1 MDPVIVVGAGPVGLV
16 LALCLARHE
25 VRVVVLDETPGE
37 GPAPGEERPARTAV
51 LGPDTTAL
59 LERLG
64 CATEEGARWTGWR
77 TMRRRAVVTRL
88 SFETPG
94 AAPEGDGTD
103 GAKAAGVSP
112 LHIPQHALTRELRAA
127 LAAEDKVRVVP
138 AARLETLRQDAYG
151 ITAQL
156 RGDIRGDNGPTWR
169 GSYLVGCDGAR
180 STVRKLLG
188 ARFPGRTAV
197 ERYAVAALRAELP
210 WPGEAVLHRSP
221 ARGGEVTARPLPDGV
236 WRLDWPL
243 PPGGELVTPEALL
256 ARVRDSLAGWCGD
269 VPEYELLDTGVH
281 TVHHRLTR
289 RMRTGRAFLAGD
301 AAHLLG
307 ALGTQGLDEGLRDA
321 ENLSWKLALAWHHG
335 ASETLLDSYQAERR
349 EAVGARLRAADRAL
363 PAVRSAG
370 GWNTVRRALL
380 PGALRGHDELLT
392 DGHVGRGQL
401 GAPPS
406 YLRTPLSP
414 AAPPAG
420 SVAVAT
426 PVGALAEN
434 VRVTAPDGSR
444 VPLRERLG
452 GDLLVVLTAPGS
464 GVWERRHWADAG
476 LMPQLEAAVSA
487 LPMRAELLVTDE
499 YPGAPAHTVLVVRPD
514 GHLVAA
520 LAGVRPA
527 ELYACADAVRGG
539 AAGEGAD
546 GEGRAGSGAVRT
558 GGGSEAASPGAAA
571 GSSEG
576 PGGAQAPEEAPS
588 EATANR

>member
-25 VRVVVLDETPGE
+25 VRVVLLDE
-37 GPAPGEERPARTAV
+37 APDAGTAAGEERLARTAV
-51 LGPDTTAL
+51 LAPDTAAL
-59 LERLG
+59 VERLG
-64 CATEEGARWTGWR
+64 CATKEGARWTGWR
-77 TMRRRAVVTRL
+77 TMRRRAVAGRL
-88 SFETPG
+88 SFTAPG
-94 AAPEGDGTD
+94 EAPASGGGES
-103 GAKAAGVSP
+103 AEEAGPSP
-112 LHIPQHALTRELRAA
+112 LHLPQHVLTRELRAA

-138 AARLETLRQDAYG
+138 AGRLETIRQDAYG
-151 ITAQL
+151 VTALL
-156 RGDIRGDNGPTWR
+156 RGENGPAWR

-243 PPGGELVTPEALL
+243 PPGGELVTPDALL
-256 ARVRDSLAGWCGD
+256 ARVRDSLAAWCGE
-269 VPEYELLDTGVH
+269 VPPYELLDTGVH

-321 ENLSWKLALAWHHG
+321 ANLSWKLALAWHHG
-335 ASETLLDSYQAERR
+335 ASETLLDSYQTERR
-349 EAVGARLRAADRAL
+349 AAVGARLRAADRAL
-363 PAVRSAG
+363 PAVRGAG
-370 GWNTVRRALL
+370 GWNNVRRALL

-392 DGHVGRGQL
+392 DGHTGRGQL
-401 GAPPS
+401 GAPPA
-406 YLRTPLSP
+406 YPGTPLSP

-426 PVGALAEN
+426 PVGALAED
-434 VRVTAPDGSR
+434 VRVTAPDGSL

-452 GDLLVVLTAPGS
+452 GDLLVILTAPGS

-476 LMPQLEAAVSA
+476 LMPQLAAAVSA
-487 LPMRAELLVTDE
+487 LPVRAELLVTDE

-527 ELYACADAVRGG
+527 ELYACAEAVRGG
-539 AAGEGAD
+539 SKDA
-546 GEGRAGSGAVRT
+546 R
-558 GGGSEAASPGAAA
+558 
-571 GSSEG
+571 
-576 PGGAQAPEEAPS
+576 GAQAAEEAPS